1 MNKTYSL
8 IQIIGAILLLLGAML
23 QITRWEFS
31 PYIYTVGALLFAYVQ
46 VVMGRYDGKNL
57 IIRRLRRQQIIS
69 AALLVFAGVLMFTS
83 KRNEW
88 IVCLTIA
95 AVLQLYTA
103 YRIPSELE
111 KDKWLIYK
119 ISGDLYI

>member
-8 IQIIGAILLLLGAML
+8 IQMVGAVLLLVGAML
-23 QITRWEFS
+23 QITHWALS
-31 PYIYTVGALLFAYVQ
+31 PYIYTLGAVLFAYVQ
-46 VVMGRYDGKNL
+46 VVMSRYEGKNL
-57 IIRRLRRQQIIS
+57 IIRRLRRQQIIGAS
-69 AALLVFAGVLMFTS
+69 LLVFAGVLMFTS

-111 KDKWLIYK
+111 KER
-119 ISGDLYI
+119 

>member
-8 IQIIGAILLLLGAML
+8 IQIIGAVLLLIGAML
-23 QITRWEFS
+23 QITHWELS
-31 PYIYTVGALLFAYVQ
+31 PYIYTIGAVLFAYMQ

-57 IIRRLRRQQIIS
+57 IIRRLRRQQIIG
-69 AALLVFAGVLMFTS
+69 AVLLVFTGVLMFTS

-88 IVCLTIA
+88 IVCLTIS

-111 KDKWLIYK
+111 KEK
-119 ISGDLYI
+119 

>member
-1 MNKTYSL
+1 MNKTYSY
-8 IQIIGAILLLLGAML
+8 IQMIGALLVLLGAML
-23 QITRWEFS
+23 QITRWELS
-31 PYIYTVGALLFAYVQ
+31 PYIYTVGAVLFAYVQ
-46 VVMGRYDGKNL
+46 VMMGRYEGKNL
-57 IIRRLRRQQIIS
+57 IIRRLRRQQIIG

-103 YRIPSELE
+103 YRIPSEME
-111 KDKWLIYK
+111 KEK
-119 ISGDLYI
+119 